1 LSCFVD
7 EEDNRMSTDSRKTAA
22 ILCAAGGLV
31 TAAILLQRSATGGVV
46 APPDGP
52 RPEVTAPDAPRSPE
66 ATPTSCWPTAAAA
79 QRSTASLG
87 LGRASAALS
96 AGKVLRGAGG
106 QVHASFEL
114 SAESVAISGPRQPLN
129 IALVIDR
136 SGSMREEGKLV
147 RAQEAATRLID
158 RLGPGDRLALVQYDD
173 TAQTV
178 VPSVLVDREG
188 KARLHAAVAA
198 LTPGGSTNL
207 HGGLS
212 LGRDQV
218 QRSMAAGQVSRVILL
233 SDGLANA
240 GESSPTVIA
249 DTARAAAD
257 QGVRITAVG
266 VGIDYNEDLMEAI
279 AESGRGHY
287 YYVHDAAALEPVLAG
302 ELASAQATVAA
313 QVELRL
319 RPACAGVELGEALG
333 YETRREGDALVIP
346 MADLAAGDARRL
358 IVSLKVPDRAVGRQ
372 AAVAAELRYRDARSG
387 ETKTA
392 TMALALEVTD
402 DYLAAEKSVDADV
415 MAHVLKAQA
424 ADSVRQAARSYEQG
438 DVAGAAALLRS
449 TRAHVEQEGGRYGVA
464 KGALAPALDG
474 MASFADQAEANAPS
488 SSAGKALLK
497 ERKLNARE
505 LSKGTPR

>member
-1 LSCFVD
+1 
-7 EEDNRMSTDSRKTAA
+7 MSSDSRKTAA

-31 TAAILLQRSATGGVV
+31 TAAILLQRSATGGTT
-46 APPDGP
+46 APEPTRP
-52 RPEVTAPDAPRSPE
+52 RVSAPDAPRSQP
-66 ATPTSCWPTAAAA
+66 TPTSCVPTDGAAP
-79 QRSTASLG
+79 RSTASLG
-87 LGRASAALS
+87 LGRATGALS
-96 AGKVLRGAGG
+96 AGKILRGTGG
-106 QVHASFEL
+106 QVHASFEI
-114 SAESVAISGPRQPLN
+114 SADSVAISGPRQPLN

-147 RAQEAATRLID
+147 RAQEAAARLID
-158 RLGPGDRLALVQYDD
+158 RLGPTDRLALVQYDD

-178 VPSVLVDREG
+178 VSSVLVDREG
-188 KARLHAAVAA
+188 KARLLAAVAA

-212 LGRDQV
+212 LGRDEV
-218 QRSMAAGQVSRVILL
+218 QRSIAPGQVSRVILL

-279 AESGRGHY
+279 AESGRGRY
-287 YYVHDAAALEPVLAG
+287 YYVRDAAALEPVLAG
-302 ELASAQATVAA
+302 ELASASATVAA

-319 RPACAGVELGEALG
+319 RPACAGVQLGEVLG
-333 YETRREGDALVIP
+333 YETRREGDALVVP
-346 MADLAAGDARRL
+346 MADLAAGDTRRL
-358 IVSLKVPDRAVGRQ
+358 IVSLSVPDRAVGRQ
-372 AAVAAELRYRDARSG
+372 AAIAAELRYRTTGG
-387 ETKTA
+387 ETRTA

-402 DYLAAEKSVDADV
+402 DHLAAERSVDAGV

-424 ADSVRQAARSYEQG
+424 ADSVRRAARSYEQG
-438 DVAGAAALLRS
+438 DAAGAAALLRS

-464 KGALAPALDG
+464 KGALAPALDS
-474 MASFADQAEANAPS
+474 MASFADQAEATAPG

-497 ERKLNARE
+497 ERKLGARE
-505 LSKGTPR
+505 MSKGQR